1 MRLLN
6 RYIARHALLGI
17 LVVLAILAA
26 LFSFLTFV
34 DELDKVG
41 KGTYT
46 GAEALAFVLLTL
58 PNRLMPLIPMAILIG
73 CTLSL
78 SLLAST
84 RELTALQALGIS
96 DARMALALGQGAL
109 VVVVGAL
116 AVMELIAPPLE
127 QHAYQRR
134 AEALSG
140 DGALATTRGL
150 WSRKGQELVHIRGL
164 EAGKPVDLDLFQLDP
179 SGEGLAS
186 HLHAER
192 ATIEEEGGKW
202 LLEDTVRRRFAGGE
216 VTVDRRQSVPWQSF
230 IDPEMLDQLV
240 LPTRSLAPSELS
252 GYIQDL
258 RSRGQDP
265 DPYVQTFWRKL
276 TMPVAAAAMYLLA
289 LVMIYGPLGRAST
302 GERLLLG
309 TGVGLAFYLG
319 DELFAS
325 LGLFLTLPTA
335 LTATLPRLGA
345 LVLGALLFAAVTWP
359 RRGGTPRQAMR
370 EGSRPGVG

>member
-6 RYIARHALLGI
+6 RYIAKHALIGI
-17 LVVLAILAA
+17 LMVLAVLAA

-34 DELDKVG
+34 DELDQVG
-41 KGTYT
+41 KGAYT
-46 GAEALAFVLLTL
+46 AGEALGFVLLTL
-58 PNRLMPLIPMAILIG
+58 PNRLMPLVPIAILIG

-84 RELTALQALGIS
+84 RELVALQALGIT
-96 DARMALALGQGAL
+96 DRRIAFALGQGAL
-109 VVVVGAL
+109 AVVAGAL
-116 AVMELIAPPLE
+116 AVMEVIAPPLE

-150 WSRKGQELVHIRGL
+150 WSRKGEELMHIRGI
-164 EAGKPVDLDLFQLDP
+164 EDGEPVDLDLFRLDP

-186 HLHAER
+186 HLHAET
-192 ATIEEEGGKW
+192 ATIRDEGEW
-202 LLEDTVRRRFAGGE
+202 LLKDTVRRRFTGGE
-216 VTVDRRQSVPWQSF
+216 VAVNRRASVPWQSF
-230 IDPEMLDQLV
+230 IDPAMLDQLV

-252 GYIQDL
+252 SYIQDL

-265 DPYVQTFWRKL
+265 GPYVQTFWRKV
-276 TMPVAAAAMYLLA
+276 TMPVAAAAMFLLA
-289 LVMIYGPLGRAST
+289 LVTVYGPLGRIST

-309 TGVGLAFYLG
+309 TGVGVAFYLG

-325 LGLFLTLPTA
+325 LGLVLTLPTGF
-335 LTATLPRLGA
+335 TATLPRLAA
-345 LVLGALLFAAVTWP
+345 LALGAILFAAVTWP
-359 RRGGTPRQAMR
+359 RRAGGPRKATR
-370 EGSRPGVG
+370 GGFLPGGG